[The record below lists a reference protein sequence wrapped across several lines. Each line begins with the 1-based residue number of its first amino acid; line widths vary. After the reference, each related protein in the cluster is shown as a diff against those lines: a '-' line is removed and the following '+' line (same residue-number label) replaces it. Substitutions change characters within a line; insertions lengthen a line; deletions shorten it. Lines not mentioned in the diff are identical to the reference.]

1 VDNKIA
7 SVLAAL
13 ERQALAESTE
23 QTKLRREEMMQ
34 PITHETGLF
43 YNVLTISTKARRI
56 LEIGT
61 SVGYSTLWFADGL
74 RHNYGTRGASNTI
87 ITVESNPSKVIS
99 AKSNFRRAGTT
110 NMIKILEGKALSQLK
125 NLKKNSQGNEIDD
138 DNRLFDIVFLDAD
151 KENLIEYF
159 DLVLPLVR
167 IGGIIAADN
176 VLYPEEYRSLMTNYL
191 EHIRGMK
198 NMRSVTV
205 PIGNGEEISLKLG
218 N

>member
-1 VDNKIA
+1 MDNRIE
-7 SVLAAL
+7 SVLTAL
-13 ERQALAESTE
+13 ERQALAESTG
-23 QTKLRREEMMQ
+23 QTELRREEMMQ
-34 PITHETGLF
+34 PITHDTGLF

-74 RHNYGTRGASNTI
+74 RHNYGTRGAANTI

-110 NMIKILEGKALSQLK
+110 NMIKILEGKALSKLK
-125 NLKKNSQGNEIDD
+125 NLKKNSKGNEIDD
-138 DNRLFDIVFLDAD
+138 NKEFDIVFLDAD
-151 KENLIEYF
+151 KENLIQYF

-176 VLYPEEYRSLMTNYL
+176 VLYPEEYRSLMANYL

-205 PIGNGEEISLKLG
+205 PIGNGEELSLKLR
-218 N
+218 